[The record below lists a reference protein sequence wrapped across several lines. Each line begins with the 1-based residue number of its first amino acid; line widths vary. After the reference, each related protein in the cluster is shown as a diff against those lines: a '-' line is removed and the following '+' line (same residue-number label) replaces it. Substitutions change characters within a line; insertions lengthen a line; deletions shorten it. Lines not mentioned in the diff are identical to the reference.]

1 MDNPNLVNLAELRQL
16 EARLDQRLELLGKA
30 ESSLKALSES
40 LRQQVAAAYPVLN
53 QLKETLPAAR
63 EQAALSRGIEADHL
77 DEDRLQKLAADVYAQ
92 IEQVKSELASFAAP
106 ARQQMID
113 ELESAIADAQETPPA
128 SQDESIV
135 AAKEALSDV
144 DEMGIVFRAE
154 VRQTMESL
162 RQSMFDQLDLLQA
175 DAKLRVEPIVNQ
187 LQTTRASAE
196 AQVSAMV
203 AAHQQALESN
213 VQQLNRSIDDV
224 AAVLEQRLS
233 DRVQMLHRRAAETME
248 QIEPRL
254 TDRVDRVLQLS
265 QDRLETGESRLHK
278 RLDTVWSGLESQL
291 QSGERQLAERLRQME
306 THAGSMVAYLEQKL
320 SAQVDDLIH
329 RLRLKL
335 QQSIAETNDSPV
347 PPARSEPSSAPT
359 RPVELE
365 VFVNRT
371 LRGTDA
377 RTPNMAKV
385 A

>member
-1 MDNPNLVNLAELRQL
+1 
-16 EARLDQRLELLGKA
+16 
-30 ESSLKALSES
+30 
-40 LRQQVAAAYPVLN
+40 
-53 QLKETLPAAR
+53 
-63 EQAALSRGIEADHL
+63 
-77 DEDRLQKLAADVYAQ
+77 
-92 IEQVKSELASFAAP
+92 
-106 ARQQMID
+106 MID
-113 ELESAIADAQETPPA
+113 ELESAIADARESPTE
-128 SQDESIV
+128 SQNPSEV
-135 AAKEALSDV
+135 AAKEAMSDV

-154 VRQTMESL
+154 VRQTIDSL
-162 RQSMFDQLDLLQA
+162 RQSMFDQLDMLQA
-175 DAKLRVEPIVNQ
+175 DAKLRVEPIINH
-187 LQTTRASAE
+187 LQTARASAE

-213 VQQLNRSIDDV
+213 VQQFNRSIDDV

-254 TDRVDRVLQLS
+254 TNRVDQVLQLS
-265 QDRLETGESRLHK
+265 QGRLDTGESRLQK

-291 QSGERQLAERLRQME
+291 QSGEHQLAERLRQME

-335 QQSIAETNDSPV
+335 QQAIAEAAAAPV
-347 PPARSEPSSAPT
+347 PPVRSEPSAVPS

-365 VFVNRT
+365 VFVNRG
-371 LRGTDA
+371 LRGTES